1 MTAPQNLARPEV
13 QRLTPYASARRIIAE
28 AGCRGEVWMNANE
41 SAEGNDVAAL
51 RLTDDVSA
59 RFNRYPEP
67 QPEEVIRR
75 YAAYAGVDPA
85 GVVVTR
91 GGDEGIDLLVRT
103 FCTPGK
109 DAVLDF
115 PPTYGM
121 YSVSAETA
129 GVRVVRLTTK
139 EANGWLPDPAALRA
153 ALAADPGIKV
163 VFACSP
169 NNPTGGL
176 LTPSVVEDLIDA
188 TRDRAILVIDEAY
201 IDFIPEAS
209 VKDRLKGAPQLVII
223 RTLSKAFAL
232 AGLRCGFLIGA
243 PEVIG
248 MIKKVIA
255 PYPVPVPVAAVAE
268 AVLSPEGISAMQR
281 RAEAM
286 KARRQ
291 ELTEAIK
298 RLPGVTAVYEG
309 CGNFILA
316 RFTDARGT
324 YLALR
329 NEGIILREQA
339 SQPGLADALRITV
352 GTDDENK
359 RLLSALTK
367 FGGLSR

>member
-1 MTAPQNLARPEV
+1 M
-13 QRLTPYASARRIIAE
+13 
-28 AGCRGEVWMNANE
+28 
-41 SAEGNDVAAL
+41 
-51 RLTDDVSA
+51 
-59 RFNRYPEP
+59 
-67 QPEEVIRR
+67 
-75 YAAYAGVDPA
+75 
-85 GVVVTR
+85 
-91 GGDEGIDLLVRT
+91 
-103 FCTPGK
+103 
-109 DAVLDF
+109 
-115 PPTYGM
+115 
-121 YSVSAETA
+121 
-129 GVRVVRLTTK
+129 RVVRLTTR
-139 EANGWLPDPAALRA
+139 EADGWLPDSAALRA

-176 LTPSVVEDLIDA
+176 LTPAVVEDLIDA

-201 IDFIPEAS
+201 IDFVPEAS

-232 AGLRCGFLIGA
+232 AGLRCGLLIGA

-268 AVLSPEGISAMQR
+268 AVLSPEGITAMQR

-286 KARRQ
+286 KARRL
-291 ELTEAIK
+291 ELTEALK

-309 CGNFILA
+309 CGNFILV

-367 FGGLSR
+367 LGGLS